1 MTQKEYIDA
10 SVAINDAGNQ
20 LFDFNQKKVQTL
32 SIEQLERTN
41 KEHDVY
47 GNPLMGIYHCELLR
61 QLEELAMR
69 SGLRVE
75 YDEIF
80 AANGG
85 PGGNPGVVLLPQQEQ
100 KYGERAVEAH
110 VLRRVYANMVIRD
123 FDTDELTT
131 QMAVAFH
138 QDGIQVGFGNQVRVC
153 HNLTMLSKNLS
164 AATYGKNKVDIPC
177 LLQTVR
183 SWLDNAGHH
192 IEADRE
198 QIRRMKQIAVS
209 YEHNCMMLGALTIQ
223 RVKHDTRLSAI
234 RDSADYP
241 LNSSQINRLTESLE
255 LIYNRANYGE
265 ISLWQWYNAAT
276 ELHKAGRTDIPAI
289 MPQNLALIQFIN
301 DLMI

>member
-1 MTQKEYIDA
+1 MIQKDYIDQ
-10 SVAINDAGNQ
+10 SVAINEPGNQ
-20 LFDFNQKKVQTL
+20 LFDFNQNKVQTL

-61 QLEELAMR
+61 QLEDLATR

-110 VLRRVYANMVIRD
+110 VIRRVYANMVIRD

-131 QMAVAFH
+131 QMAVSFH
-138 QDGIQVGFGNQVRVC
+138 QDGIQVGFGNQVRIC
-153 HNLTMLSKNLS
+153 HNLTMLSADLS
-164 AATYGKNKVDIPC
+164 ATTYGKNKVDIPM
-177 LLQTVR
+177 LLNIVR
-183 SWLDNAGHH
+183 SWLDNAGHY

-209 YEHNCMMLGALTIQ
+209 YEQNCMMLGALTIQ
-223 RVKHDTRLSAI
+223 RVKHDTRISGI

-255 LIYNRANYGE
+255 VIYKQVNYAE

-276 ELHKAGRTDIPAI
+276 ELHKAGRTDIPVI
-289 MPQNLALIQFIN
+289 LPQNIALAKFLN
-301 DLMI
+301 DITN

>member
-1 MTQKEYIDA
+1 MIQKDYIDQ
-10 SVAINDAGNQ
+10 SVAINEPGNQ
-20 LFDFNQKKVQTL
+20 LFDFNQNKVQTL

-61 QLEELAMR
+61 QLEDLATR

-131 QMAVAFH
+131 QMAVSFH
-138 QDGIQVGFGNQVRVC
+138 QDGIQIGFGNQVRIC
-153 HNLTMLSKNLS
+153 HNLTMLSANLS
-164 AATYGKNKVDIPC
+164 ATTYGKTKVDIPV
-177 LLQTVR
+177 LLNIVR
-183 SWLDNAGHH
+183 SWLDNAGHY

-209 YEHNCMMLGALTIQ
+209 YEQNCMMLGALTIQ
-223 RVKHDTRLSAI
+223 RVKHDTRISGI

-255 LIYNRANYGE
+255 VIYKQVNYTE

-276 ELHKAGRTDIPAI
+276 ELHKAGRTDIPVI
-289 MPQNLALIQFIN
+289 LPQNIALAKFLN
-301 DLMI
+301 DITN

>member
-1 MTQKEYIDA
+1 MIQKDYIDQ
-10 SVAINDAGNQ
+10 SVAINEAGNQ
-20 LFDFNQKKVQTL
+20 FFDFNQNKVQTL

-61 QLEELAMR
+61 QLEELAVR
-69 SGLRVE
+69 SGLHVE

-85 PGGNPGVVLLPQQEQ
+85 PGGNPGVVLLPQQEE

-110 VLRRVYANMVIRD
+110 VLRRVYANMIIHD
-123 FDTDELTT
+123 FDTDELRT
-131 QMAVAFH
+131 QMAVSFH
-138 QDGIQVGFGNQVRVC
+138 QDGIQVGFGNQVYVC
-153 HNLTMLSKNLS
+153 HNLTMLSANLS
-164 AATYGKNKVDIPC
+164 AMTYGKNKMDIPM
-177 LLQTVR
+177 LLRTVR

-209 YEHNCMMLGALTIQ
+209 YEQNCMMLGALTIQ
-223 RVKHDTRLSAI
+223 RVKHDTRLSSI
-234 RDSADYP
+234 RDGADYP

-255 LIYNRANYGE
+255 VIYKRADYKE

-276 ELHKAGRTDIPAI
+276 EMHKPGRTEIPVI
-289 MPQNLALIQFIN
+289 LPQNIALAKFLN
-301 DLMI
+301 DITD

>member
-1 MTQKEYIDA
+1 MIQKDYIDS
-10 SVAINDAGNQ
+10 SVAINEAGNQ
-20 LFDFNQKKVQTL
+20 LFDFNQKKIQTL

-61 QLEELAMR
+61 QLEELAIR

-110 VLRRVYANMVIRD
+110 VLRRVYANMIIRD

-131 QMAVAFH
+131 QMAVSFH
-138 QDGIQVGFGNQVRVC
+138 QDGIQVGFGNQVRIC
-153 HNLTMLSKNLS
+153 HNLTMLSPSLT
-164 AATYGKNKVDIPC
+164 ACTYGKKKVDIPN
-177 LLQTVR
+177 LLQVVR
-183 SWLDNAGHH
+183 SWLDNAGHY
-192 IEADRE
+192 IKADRE
-198 QIRRMKQIAVS
+198 QIRRMKEIAVS
-209 YEHNCMMLGALTIQ
+209 YEQNCMMLGALTIQ

-234 RDSADYP
+234 RDSSNYP
-241 LNSSQINRLTESLE
+241 LNSSQINRLTENLE
-255 LIYNRANYGE
+255 VIYNRNNHEE

-276 ELHKAGRTDIPAI
+276 ELHKAGRTDIPSI
-289 MPQNLALIQFIN
+289 LPQNIALIKFLN
-301 DLMI
+301 DITA